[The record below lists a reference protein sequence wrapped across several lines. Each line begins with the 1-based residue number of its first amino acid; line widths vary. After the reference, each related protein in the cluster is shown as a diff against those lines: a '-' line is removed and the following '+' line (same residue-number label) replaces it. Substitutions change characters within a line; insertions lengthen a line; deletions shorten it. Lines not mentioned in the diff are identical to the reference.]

1 MTNLNEGARTC
12 MVALAFER
20 AKEGGH
26 VTGFEPLAHDSER
39 NEGSEE
45 LAKRGW
51 LHDARGSARGGRL
64 NLPTCA
70 HLYIYIYIRL
80 TSIPTLF
87 FIPLSSGVLLLAAA
101 AASGSGICGGDG
113 GSGGGDVDGGGSS
126 GDAGGCAFF
135 RECSPS
141 ALRDDRHITLAPN
154 MHPSNSYITPQKS
167 FNFFTDVLSMKKS
180 ISFQNIFPYFF
191 I

>member
-1 MTNLNEGARTC
+1 M
-12 MVALAFER
+12 
-20 AKEGGH
+20 
-26 VTGFEPLAHDSER
+26 TGFETLAHGSER
-39 NEGSEE
+39 NEGNEE
-45 LAKRGW
+45 SVKGGW

-101 AASGSGICGGDG
+101 AATSGGGICGGNG
-113 GSGGGDVDGGGSS
+113 VGGGGDVDGGGGG

-141 ALRDDRHITLAPN
+141 ALSDDRHITFAQN
-154 MHPSNSYITPQKS
+154 VHPFNSYIRHGNRLILT
-167 FNFFTDVLSMKKS
+167 FFTGIEYK
-180 ISFQNIFPYFF
+180 
-191 I
+191 

>member
-1 MTNLNEGARTC
+1 M
-12 MVALAFER
+12 
-20 AKEGGH
+20 
-26 VTGFEPLAHDSER
+26 TGFEPLAHGSER

-101 AASGSGICGGDG
+101 AAASGGGICGGDG
-113 GSGGGDVDGGGSS
+113 GSGGGGDVDGGGSS
-126 GDAGGCAFF
+126 SGDAGGWCFLPRMFSF
-135 RECSPS
+135 RVE
-141 ALRDDRHITLAPN
+141 R
-154 MHPSNSYITPQKS
+154 
-167 FNFFTDVLSMKKS
+167 
-180 ISFQNIFPYFF
+180 
-191 I
+191 